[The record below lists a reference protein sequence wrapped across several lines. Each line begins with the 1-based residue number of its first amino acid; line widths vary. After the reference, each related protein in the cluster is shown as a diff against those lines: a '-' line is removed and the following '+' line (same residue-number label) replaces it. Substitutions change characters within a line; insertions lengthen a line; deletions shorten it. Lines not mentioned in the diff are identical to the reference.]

1 MSEAK
6 SSYDALMEW
15 LYAIHDARKE
25 AGETVDT
32 VEWLTEIYE
41 GRGYSHE
48 DAVRLANGETL
59 PEDTPHA

>member
-1 MSEAK
+1 MSEDK
-6 SSYDALMEW
+6 SGLDGIYAFGEW
-15 LYAIHDARKE
+15 LRAERIKR
-25 AGETVDT
+25 GLTVDA

-59 PEDTPHA
+59 PEEPLP